1 MIEMKNIKNI
11 LNIKAVLFLCLSVIL
26 FNACQADEQVF
37 EKTRLFRPVLSQNL
51 TAEGNVII
59 VNMGKL
65 KAAIGYTLEVSR
77 DTFKTIDYTIKTDTN
92 YVEVNED
99 LIGEG
104 LYWNTLYQIRATAHA
119 DDPQYDS
126 KVSDLGN
133 VQTERF
139 PTILNIP
146 ARFDVTDIA
155 ARVTWTVAG
164 DAVTSMKVFAGDD
177 LKLKTPLFP
186 ATTVTSAEQ
195 LAGESFVYGLSPETK
210 YQIAIYSGTTLRGW
224 VDYTTKVA
232 DIDPNGPGVIDI
244 RADTNPSAI
253 DNALAT
259 APDGA
264 IILVKRGM
272 TYDMPS
278 YAYNKS
284 VTIRA
289 AYGFGEQ
296 KAKLFKDGNMNIAS
310 GANIDH
316 IRFIDLEIRG
326 KNYGGNYVFNPSSG
340 NTVINELTF
349 DNCKIGTVRGV
360 VRLRGTNASINTYEI
375 KNSIVDSIG
384 GYGILTCD
392 TQPASGSDWKLTA
405 NVKNIKL
412 TNSTFNKVQ
421 VGIVSKN
428 NSESIQVEGCTFA
441 NYNNYFRYTVN
452 GFNNVI
458 NGISVKNSIFGHA
471 WDETQVATTWTTTG
485 IDGLTSTSFDVGNC
499 YTTSDITWAS
509 GKLVPNLLPNTYSK
523 GQNDLWVDPQN
534 NDFNFKDKSFVGR
547 ITAGDPRWRLKL

>member
-1 MIEMKNIKNI
+1 MKNISNI
-11 LNIKAVLFLCLSVIL
+11 LSIKMVLFLCLSVVL
-26 FNACQADEQVF
+26 FNACQEDEQNF
-37 EKTRLFRPVLSQNL
+37 EKTRLFRPVLADELS
-51 TAEGNVII
+51 AEGNVVI

-92 YVEVNED
+92 YVKIDED

-119 DDPQYDS
+119 EDPQYDS

-146 ARFDVTDIA
+146 AVYDVTDIA
-155 ARVTWTVAG
+155 ARVTWKPLGA
-164 DAVTSMKVFAGDD
+164 AVTGMKVFAGDD

-186 ATTVTSAEQ
+186 ETTVTSDEQ
-195 LAGESFVYGLSPETK
+195 LKGVSVVYGLSPETK

-224 VDYTTKVA
+224 VDYTTKVK

-244 RADTNPSAI
+244 RADESLSAVQ
-253 DNALAT
+253 NALAT

-264 IILVKRGM
+264 IILVKRGV
-272 TYDMPS
+272 TYDMPTF
-278 YAYNKS
+278 AINKS

-289 AYGFGEQ
+289 AYGFGEK
-296 KAKLFKDGNMNIAS
+296 KARLFKDGNMNIAS
-310 GANIDH
+310 GVNIGH

-326 KNYGGNYVFNPSSG
+326 KNYAGNYAFNPTSI
-340 NTVINELTF
+340 NTNINELLF
-349 DNCKIGTVRGV
+349 DNCKIGTLRGII
-360 VRLRGTNASINTYEI
+360 RLRNTTSITTYEI
-375 KNSIVDSIG
+375 KNSVIDSIG
-384 GYGILTCD
+384 GYGLLTCD
-392 TQPASGSDWKLTA
+392 QAPGTPQTA

-412 TNSTFNKVQ
+412 TNSTFNKVTWL
-421 VGIVSKN
+421 VVSKN
-428 NSESIQVEGCTFA
+428 NSQSIAIEGCTFA
-441 NYNNYFRYTVN
+441 NVTNYFSYSGGTGN
-452 GFNNVI
+452 NNVTS
-458 NGISVKNSIFGHA
+458 GISIKNSIFGHS
-471 WDETQVATTWTTTG
+471 WDETRVATTFTTTG
-485 IDGLTSTSFDVGNC
+485 VSQGLVSTSFDVGNC
-499 YTTSDITWAS
+499 YTTSDITWS
-509 GKLVPNLLPNTYSK
+509 KEVPNLTPKTYSK

>member
-1 MIEMKNIKNI
+1 MKNISNI
-11 LNIKAVLFLCLSVIL
+11 LSIKMVLFLCLSVML
-26 FNACQADEQVF
+26 FNACQEDEQNF
-37 EKTRLFRPVLSQNL
+37 EKTRLFRPVLADELS
-51 TAEGNVII
+51 AEGNVVI

-92 YVEVNED
+92 YVKIDED

-119 DDPQYDS
+119 EDPQYDS

-146 ARFDVTDIA
+146 AVYDVTDIA
-155 ARVTWTVAG
+155 ARVTWKPLGA
-164 DAVTSMKVFAGDD
+164 AVTGMKVFAGDD

-186 ATTVTSAEQ
+186 ETTVTSDEQ
-195 LAGESFVYGLSPETK
+195 LKGVSVVYGLSPETK

-224 VDYTTKVA
+224 VDYTTKVK

-244 RADTNPSAI
+244 RADESLSAVQ
-253 DNALAT
+253 NALAT

-264 IILVKRGM
+264 IILVKRGV
-272 TYDMPS
+272 TYDMPTF
-278 YAYNKS
+278 AINKS

-289 AYGFGEQ
+289 AYGFGEK
-296 KAKLFKDGNMNIAS
+296 KARLFKDGNMNIAS
-310 GANIDH
+310 GVNIGH

-326 KNYGGNYVFNPSSG
+326 KNYAGNYAFNPTSI
-340 NTVINELTF
+340 NTNINELLF
-349 DNCKIGTVRGV
+349 DNCKIGTLRGII
-360 VRLRGTNASINTYEI
+360 RLRNTTSITTYEI
-375 KNSIVDSIG
+375 KNSVIDSIG
-384 GYGILTCD
+384 GYGLLTCD
-392 TQPASGSDWKLTA
+392 QAPGTPQTA

-412 TNSTFNKVQ
+412 TNSTFNKVTWL
-421 VGIVSKN
+421 VVSKN
-428 NSESIQVEGCTFA
+428 NSQSIAIEGCTFA
-441 NYNNYFRYTVN
+441 NVTNYFSYSGGTGN
-452 GFNNVI
+452 NNVTS
-458 NGISVKNSIFGHA
+458 GISIKNSIFGHS
-471 WDETQVATTWTTTG
+471 WDETRVATTFTTTG
-485 IDGLTSTSFDVGNC
+485 VSQGLVSTSFDVGNC
-499 YTTSDITWAS
+499 YTTSDITWS
-509 GKLVPNLLPNTYSK
+509 KEVPNLTPKTYSK

>member
-1 MIEMKNIKNI
+1 MKNIKNI
-11 LNIKAVLFLCLSVIL
+11 LNIKIVLFLCLSVIL

-37 EKTRLFRPVLSQNL
+37 EKTRLFRPVLSENL

-77 DTFKTIDYTIKTDTN
+77 DTFKTIDYTVKTDTN
-92 YVEVNED
+92 YVKINEE

-104 LYWNTLYQIRATAHA
+104 LFWNTLYQIRATAHA

-126 KVSDLGN
+126 KISDLGN

-146 ARFDVTDIA
+146 ATYDVTDIA

-186 ATTVTSAEQ
+186 ETVVTANEQ
-195 LAGESFVYGLSPETK
+195 LAGESFVYGLLPDTK

-224 VDYTTKVA
+224 VDYTTRVA

-244 RADTNPSAI
+244 RADTSPSAI
-253 DNALAT
+253 DNALAI
-259 APDGA
+259 APEGA
-264 IILVKRGM
+264 TILVKRGM

-278 YAYNKS
+278 YAFNKS

-289 AYGFGEQ
+289 AYGFGEK
-296 KAKLFKDGNMNIAS
+296 KAKLYKDGNMFIAPNTNI
-310 GANIDH
+310 NH

-326 KNYGGNYVFNPSSG
+326 KNYAANYVFNPNQN
-340 NTVINELTF
+340 NTIINELTF
-349 DNCKIGTVRGV
+349 DNCKIGTVRGI
-360 VRLRGTNASINTYEI
+360 VRLRGTNTSINTYEI
-375 KNSIVDSIG
+375 KNSVVDSIG
-384 GYGILTCD
+384 ATSANYGLLTCD
-392 TQPASGSDWKLTA
+392 TNPGTPATA

-412 TNSTFNKVQ
+412 TNSTFNK
-421 VGIVSKN
+421 IPLLIASRN
-428 NSESIQVEGCTFA
+428 NSESIQIEGCTFA
-441 NYNNYFRYTVN
+441 NVTTYFRYN
-452 GFNNVI
+452 GGTGNNNVT
-458 NGISVKNSIFGHA
+458 NGISIKNSIFGHA
-471 WDETQVATTWTTTG
+471 WDETGAATTWTSTG
-485 IDGLTSTSFDVGNC
+485 INGGLASTSFDVGNC
-499 YTTSDITWAS
+499 YTTSDITWS
-509 GKLVPNLLPNTYSK
+509 NEIPNLTPKTYSK
-523 GQNDLWVDPQN
+523 GQNDLWVDPQTN
-534 NDFNFKDKSFVGR
+534 NFNFKDKSFVGR

>member
-1 MIEMKNIKNI
+1 MKEMKNISNN
-11 LNIKAVLFLCLSVIL
+11 LSIKIVLFLCLSVML
-26 FNACQADEQVF
+26 FNACQTDEQIF
-37 EKTRLFRPVLSQNL
+37 QQTRLFRPVLSENL

-65 KAAIGYTLEVSR
+65 KEAKGYTMEVSR
-77 DTFKTIDYTIKTDTN
+77 DTFKTIDYTIQLDTN
-92 YVEVNED
+92 YVRINEE
-99 LIGEG
+99 LLGEG
-104 LYWNTLYQIRATAHA
+104 LFWNTLYQIRATAHA
-119 DDPQYDS
+119 QDPQYDS

-146 ARFDVTDIA
+146 AVYDVTDIA

-164 DAVTSMKVFAGDD
+164 EAVTGMKVFAGDD

-186 ATTVTSAEQ
+186 ETAVTSGQQ
-195 LAGESFVYGLSPETK
+195 LAGEAVVTGLSAETK

-224 VDYTTKVA
+224 VNYTTKVA

-244 RADTNPSAI
+244 RADQSPTAI
-253 DNALAT
+253 DAALAT
-259 APDGA
+259 APEGA

-272 TYDMPS
+272 IYDMPS
-278 YAYNKS
+278 YAINKS

-310 GANIDH
+310 GTNIDH
-316 IRFIDLEIRG
+316 IRFIDIEIRG

-349 DNCKIGTVRGV
+349 DNCKIGTLRGI
-360 VRLRGTNASINTYEI
+360 VRLRGTNALINTYEI
-375 KNSIVDSIG
+375 KNSVVDSIG
-384 GYGILTCD
+384 GYGLLTCD
-392 TQPASGSDWKLTA
+392 TNPGTPATA
-405 NVKNIKL
+405 TVNNIKL
-412 TNSTFNKVQ
+412 TNSTFNKVLW
-421 VGIVSKN
+421 GINSKN
-428 NSESIQVEGCTFA
+428 NSETIQIEGCTFA
-441 NYNNYFRYTVN
+441 NFNNYFRYQ
-452 GFNNVI
+452 NNTNVT
-458 NGISVKNSIFGHA
+458 NGISIKNSIFGHA
-471 WDETQVATTWTTTG
+471 WDETQVATTFTTTG
-485 IDGLTSTSFDVGNC
+485 IYQGLTSTSFDVGNC
-499 YTTSDITWAS
+499 YTTSDIIWAVE
-509 GKLVPNLLPNTYSK
+509 VPNLTPATYSK

-534 NDFNFKDKSFVGR
+534 NDFNFKDKSFIGR

>member
-11 LNIKAVLFLCLSVIL
+11 LNIKTVLFLCLSVIL
-26 FNACQADEQVF
+26 FNACQSDEQVF
-37 EKTRLFRPVLSQNL
+37 EKTRLFRPVLSENL

-92 YVEVNED
+92 YVEVNEA
-99 LIGEG
+99 LVGEG

-244 RADTNPSAI
+244 RADTSPSAI

-278 YAYNKS
+278 YAINKS

-296 KAKLFKDGNMNIAS
+296 KAKLFKDGNMNIAT
-310 GANIDH
+310 GVNIDY
-316 IRFIDLEIRG
+316 IRFIDVEIRG
-326 KNYGGNYVFNPSSG
+326 KKYDANYVFNADNSSTT
-340 NTVINELTF
+340 NITELTF
-349 DNCKIGTVRGV
+349 DNCKIGTLRGL
-360 VRLRGTNASINTYEI
+360 VRLKNLTNITNIEI
-375 KNSIVDSIG
+375 KNTVVDSIN
-384 GYGILTCD
+384 GYGIITVD
-392 TQPASGSDWKLTA
+392 KNVGS
-405 NVKNIKL
+405 VKNIKL
-412 TNSTFNKVQ
+412 TNSTFNKVL
-421 VGIVSKN
+421 VGISSKN

-441 NYNNYFRYTVN
+441 NYNNYFRYN
-452 GFNNVI
+452 GGTGYNNVT
-458 NGISVKNSIFGHA
+458 NGISVKNSIFGHS

-485 IDGLTSTSFDVGNC
+485 IDGLGSTSFDIGNC

>member
-1 MIEMKNIKNI
+1 MKNKSKMIYIKMF
-11 LNIKAVLFLCLSVIL
+11 LFLCLSVVS
-26 FNACQADEQVF
+26 FYACQADEQVF
-37 EKTRLFRPVLSQNL
+37 EKTRLFRPVLTNGKL
-51 TAEGNVII
+51 EAEGNVII
-59 VNMGKL
+59 VNIGKL
-65 KAAIGYTLEVSR
+65 KEAIGYTLEVSR
-77 DTFKTIDYTIKTDTN
+77 DTFKTIDYTINTDLN
-92 YVEVNED
+92 NLEINEE

-104 LYWNTLYQIRATAHA
+104 LFWNTLYQVRATAHA
-119 DDPQYDS
+119 ADPQYDS

-146 ARFDVTDIA
+146 AVYDVTDIA
-155 ARVTWTVAG
+155 ARVTWAVAG
-164 DAVTSMKVFAGDD
+164 EAVTSMKVFAGND

-186 ATTVTSAEQ
+186 ATTVTSSQQ

-224 VDYTTKVA
+224 VDYTTRVA
-232 DIDPNGPGVIDI
+232 DINPNGPGVIDI
-244 RADTNPSAI
+244 RADTSPTAI

-264 IILVKRGM
+264 TILVKRGM
-272 TYDMPS
+272 TYDMPI
-278 YAYNKS
+278 YAFNKS

-289 AYGFGEQ
+289 AYGFGEK
-296 KAKLFKDGNMNIAS
+296 KAKLFKNGNMNIAS
-310 GANIDH
+310 GTNIDH

-326 KNYGGNYVFNPSSG
+326 KDYAANYVFNPSSG

-360 VRLRGTNASINTYEI
+360 IRLRGTNASINTYEI

-452 GFNNVI
+452 GYNNVT
-458 NGISVKNSIFGHA
+458 NGISIKNSIFGHS
-471 WDETQVATTWTTTG
+471 WDETRVATTWTTTG
-485 IDGLTSTSFDVGNC
+485 IDGLGNTSFDVGNC

-534 NDFNFKDKSFVGR
+534 NDLNFKDKSFVGR
-547 ITAGDPRWRLKL
+547 TTAGDPRWRLKL